1 MNAKGAPIIY
11 EHRRHRV
18 HPDHAPP
25 AVRNPLGRTGS
36 ACAALILLAIA
47 AASGAAPR
55 LDADTT
61 LATAGYYQLHWSAD
75 TPDVAIEETTG
86 NQPTT
91 TRIYTGPD
99 RAMLLSGLTDGRR
112 TYRAGEIGTDGR
124 IIAWSDPVTVTVAHH
139 TLARALTFFAV
150 GATVFFAT
158 LILIVHGTR
167 RYR

>member
-1 MNAKGAPIIY
+1 M
-11 EHRRHRV
+11 
-18 HPDHAPP
+18 
-25 AVRNPLGRTGS
+25 
-36 ACAALILLAIA
+36 LLAIA
-47 AASGAAPR
+47 TASSAAPH
-55 LDADTT
+55 LDTDTR

-75 TPDVAIEETTG
+75 TPEVAIEEATG

-91 TRIYTGPD
+91 TRIYQGPD

-124 IIAWSDPVTVTVAHH
+124 VIAWSESVTVTVAHH
-139 TLARALTFFAV
+139 TLARALTFFGV